1 MAGRTR
7 SGARFSPHELFN
19 IVIPHGRPPLEI
31 IQTDISLDDLIQQS
45 IVDEDMHAACLD
57 EGCMHDDDDEWED
70 DEVSSEPPSTPPSA
84 ASSPLS
90 SPPDSPVNSRPHSPI
105 PSASAPHS
113 SPSPPSAPPHSPIP
127 SVSVP
132 APHPTAA
139 KRRGKRR
146 QKARDD
152 QMPYDRKVDP
162 RYPQSHRQQPPHTV
176 PIDIAAA
183 PAAARDAWIGRRSK
197 KPSGCIRT
205 LPELKDK
212 GGKVIEWNGRDP
224 KLIVDKEGRI
234 IAILLGTPEDP
245 DWPNVIQDAIKAMK
259 RARRLARTHGAWVV
273 GSFSSPRTM
282 SIVDLRCLIWR
293 RSKVWRFF
301 FSS

>member
-1 MAGRTR
+1 MAGRTC
-7 SGARFSPHELFN
+7 SGARFSPHELFD
-19 IVIPHGRPPLEI
+19 IVIPMVGRRFEI

-45 IVDEDMHAACLD
+45 IVDEDMHTACLD

-90 SPPDSPVNSRPHSPI
+90 SPPDSPVNSCPHSPI
-105 PSASAPHS
+105 PSASATHP

-127 SVSVP
+127 SVSIP
-132 APHPTAA
+132 APHSSPSPPSAHPAPPPPANIERHRHNQAAA
-139 KRRGKRR
+139 KRRGKRW
-146 QKARDD
+146 QKARDG
-152 QMPYDRKVDP
+152 QVPYGRKLDP
-162 RYPQSHRQQPPHTV
+162 RYPQSHRQQPPPHG
-176 PIDIAAA
+176 AH
-183 PAAARDAWIGRRSK
+183 RYCGCRSCSPWRLDRPPLQK
-197 KPSGCIRT
+197 SSGCT
-205 LPELKDK
+205 ELKDK

-273 GSFSSPRTM
+273 GTRQFM
-282 SIVDLRCLIWR
+282 
-293 RSKVWRFF
+293 
-301 FSS
+301 

>member
-19 IVIPHGRPPLEI
+19 IVIPM
-31 IQTDISLDDLIQQS
+31 QS

-57 EGCMHDDDDEWED
+57 EGCMHDDDDD
-70 DEVSSEPPSTPPSA
+70 A

-132 APHPTAA
+132 APHPSPSPPSAHPAPPPPANIECHRRNQAAA

-245 DWPNVIQDAIKAMK
+245 DWPN
-259 RARRLARTHGAWVV
+259 
-273 GSFSSPRTM
+273 
-282 SIVDLRCLIWR
+282 
-293 RSKVWRFF
+293 
-301 FSS
+301 